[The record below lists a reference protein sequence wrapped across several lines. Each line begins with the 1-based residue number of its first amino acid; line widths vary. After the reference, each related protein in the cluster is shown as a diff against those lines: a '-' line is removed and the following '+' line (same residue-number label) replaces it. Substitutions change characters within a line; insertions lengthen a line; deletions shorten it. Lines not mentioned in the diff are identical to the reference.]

1 MVSLGSD
8 GGQVALLPWAARMR
22 SRGGEV
28 VLALALLIAVLP
40 VMLLIA
46 VLIAPT
52 GPVLFRQRRV
62 GQAGRVFTIIK
73 FRSLPVAP
81 GKAIGP
87 LGRFLRAG
95 GFDELPQLF
104 NVLRGEMALVG
115 PRPYVEAMTIE
126 GVDYGRLC
134 PAYNERLRVRPG
146 MTGLAQIC
154 GLRGPIR
161 SVAEAR
167 ARLALD
173 LAYIAERSVWLDL
186 RILLATPSALFG
198 PPAEQPL

>member
-1 MVSLGSD
+1 MASLGVD
-8 GGQVALLPWAARMR
+8 GGQVVLPPRAARLR

-28 VLALALLIAVLP
+28 ALVLALLIALLP
-40 VMLLIA
+40 VMMLIA

-52 GPVLFRQRRV
+52 GPVLFRQKRV
-62 GQAGRVFTIIK
+62 GQAGRVFTILK

-81 GKAIGP
+81 GQPIGA
-87 LGRFLRAG
+87 LGRFLRAT
-95 GFDELPQLF
+95 GFDELPQLV

-115 PRPYVEAMTIE
+115 PRPYVEAMAVD

-134 PAYNERLRVRPG
+134 PTYHERLRVRPG

-161 SVAEAR
+161 SVAEAK

-186 RILLATPSALFG
+186 RILLATPSALLAG
-198 PPAEQPL
+198 PADRAS